1 MYCFGFSWGC
11 FMNSEIK
18 IAEELKTCVKCAHH
32 HVTETTHICL
42 RKEGQKI
49 NLVTGLLVTKFC
61 EAERI
66 GIKCNYCGEEG
77 RYFKPAPPAPD
88 RQKYSSSYLPNLKCL
103 DFITGVEKSI
113 PYQGLKKR
121 GYVPSVVEVG
131 VTIGIVIAVIGY
143 VLLHFFK

>member
-103 DFITGVEKSI
+103 DFINVQSI
-113 PYQGLKKR
+113 PYRGLKKR

-131 VTIGIVIAVIGY
+131 VTIGIVAVIGY
-143 VLLHFFK
+143 VLLHFVCM